1 MTTEQKLKEIGAKE
15 IKVTISDE
23 NLIGRIS
30 FSINGVKF
38 SGQFDADNTGLYAV
52 GLMSDLIELKKL
64 NKN

>member
-23 NLIGRIS
+23 NFIGRIS
-30 FSINGVKF
+30 FSINEVKF
-38 SGQFDADNTGLYAV
+38 SGQFDIDNVGLYAV
-52 GLMSDLIELKKL
+52 ELMSDLSELNKL

>member
-38 SGQFDADNTGLYAV
+38 SGQFDIENKGLYAV

>member
-52 GLMSDLIELKKL
+52 ELISDLIELKKL